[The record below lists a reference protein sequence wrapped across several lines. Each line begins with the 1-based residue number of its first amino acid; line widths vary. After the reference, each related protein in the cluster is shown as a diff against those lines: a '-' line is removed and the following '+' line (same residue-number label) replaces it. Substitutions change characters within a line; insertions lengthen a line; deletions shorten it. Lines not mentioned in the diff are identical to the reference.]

1 MHADDEPAA
10 PTGGPT
16 LADARRSARL
26 PSTDQERSAYVTPLP
41 YGRGR
46 SETRARRILL
56 VLLGAMIALV
66 VASRPAA
73 AHTELI
79 STTPGDQQT
88 VSRAPGVVV
97 LTFDESVVAMGA
109 QVVVTGPQGPVQLGA
124 PEVTEATVSQNLQGG
139 SPAGQYTVAWRVT
152 AADGHPLSGTFGFT
166 AEAAGD
172 DKPATPAAIEAGGP
186 DDASSTGMSIWI
198 WILGGVAL
206 VAVVAGV
213 RRQLTRRTDLSPP
226 S

>member
-1 MHADDEPAA
+1 MHANDEPAA

-16 LADARRSARL
+16 LADARCSARS
-26 PSTDQERSAYVTPLP
+26 PSTDQERSGYVTPLP

-56 VLLGAMIALV
+56 VLLGAIVALV

-79 STTPGDQQT
+79 STTPADQQT
-88 VSRAPGVVV
+88 VSRAPAVVV
-97 LTFDESVVAMGA
+97 LTFNESVLAMGA
-109 QVVVTGPQGPVQLGA
+109 QVVVTGPQGLVQLGA
-124 PEVTEATVSQNLQGG
+124 PEVTESTVSQNLQGG

-166 AEAAGD
+166 AATASDG
-172 DKPATPAAIEAGGP
+172 KPATPAAIEARGP
-186 DDASSTGMSIWI
+186 DDGSSAGMSIWI
-198 WILGGVAL
+198 WILAGVAL

-213 RRQLTRRTDLSPP
+213 TRQLTRRTALSPP

>member
-1 MHADDEPAA
+1 
-10 PTGGPT
+10 
-16 LADARRSARL
+16 
-26 PSTDQERSAYVTPLP
+26 
-41 YGRGR
+41 
-46 SETRARRILL
+46 
-56 VLLGAMIALV
+56 
-66 VASRPAA
+66 
-73 AHTELI
+73 
-79 STTPGDQQT
+79 
-88 VSRAPGVVV
+88 
-97 LTFDESVVAMGA
+97 
-109 QVVVTGPQGPVQLGA
+109 VVTGPQGPVQLGA
-124 PEVTEATVSQNLQGG
+124 PEVTESTVSQNLQGG

-172 DKPATPAAIEAGGP
+172 DKPATPAAIEARGP

-213 RRQLTRRTDLSPP
+213 TRQLTRRTHLSPP